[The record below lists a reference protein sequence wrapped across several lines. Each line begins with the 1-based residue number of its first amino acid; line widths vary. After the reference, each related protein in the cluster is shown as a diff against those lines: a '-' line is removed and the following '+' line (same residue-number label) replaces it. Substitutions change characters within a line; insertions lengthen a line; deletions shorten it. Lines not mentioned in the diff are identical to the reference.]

1 MSIEDN
7 KIIDLGNHPEFKSLH
22 LRKKDLILVP
32 SQGEANTKILL
43 GFEGEMLYEQRQ
55 AGQVTSENSG
65 IFVSRIPLPECE
77 EKYRQGV
84 FGEMNPKWIV
94 PNLKKPGV
102 PLDQII
108 LTDETFL
115 DNLAAQVS
123 IKFGNSNPSLYGFNE
138 TPNMQLIADKLGVN
152 YYGNSEFANWA
163 GTKIGLQEFCHETGV
178 ATPLTF
184 VIYEKSEIFK
194 LAQNFKD
201 AGYDEVVI
209 KVSHSTGG
217 MGHLRLTLDK
227 IPELISTGGINN
239 LFPEEYMESEG
250 GVVQGW
256 IPNAISASIAT
267 FVDFDGSSVFEGA
280 QAHVIDKGDKAFGA
294 IGATPISSNF
304 LEPMLKV
311 GRKLAKGYIK
321 HQAWG
326 SHTMGM
332 LFIPPETSKKLGLPE
347 GVPLCN
353 DENARCGA
361 STISKAWI
369 LALREGRYGIG
380 WVVSKIHVD
389 HGTKIGSVIG
399 KLDQNGMLIKKPSKN
414 ANGIFVFNGA
424 VLDSGYEDKFYAI
437 AISGRDDPNEAKF
450 IMKSAVDLFNK

>member
-1 MSIEDN
+1 MSIEN
-7 KIIDLGNHPEFKSLH
+7 TKIIDLGNHPEFKSSH
-22 LRKKDLILVP
+22 LRQKNLVLIP
-32 SQGEANTKILL
+32 SQGEANTNILV
-43 GFEGEMLYEQRQ
+43 GIEGEMLYEQRQ
-55 AGQVTSENSG
+55 AGQVTSENPG
-65 IFVSRIPLPECE
+65 IFVSRIPLPKSE
-77 EKYRQGV
+77 EKYRQQV
-84 FGEMNPKWIV
+84 FGDMNPKWLV

-108 LTDETFL
+108 LTDEKFL
-115 DNLAAQVS
+115 DNLATQILAKS
-123 IKFGNSNPSLYGFNE
+123 GTKSPSLYGFNE
-138 TPNMQLIADKLGVN
+138 TPNMQLIANRLGVN
-152 YYGNSEFANWA
+152 YYGSSDFADWA
-163 GTKIGLQEFCHETGV
+163 GTKIGLQEFCKESGV

-184 VIYEKSEIFK
+184 PIYKKNEIFK
-194 LAQNFKD
+194 LAQDFRD
-201 AGYDEVVI
+201 AGYEEVVI

-217 MGHLRLTLDK
+217 MGHLRLTLNK
-227 IPELISTGGINN
+227 IPELLSTGGINN
-239 LFPEEYMESEG
+239 IFPEEYIESEG

-267 FVDFDGSSVFEGA
+267 FVDFDGSYVFEGA

-294 IGATPISSNF
+294 IGAVPITDEY

-311 GRKLAKGYIK
+311 GRKLAKGYVK

-332 LFIPPETSKKLGLPE
+332 LFIPPETSKKLDLPE
-347 GVPLCN
+347 RVPLCN

-369 LALREGRYGIG
+369 LALREGRYGVG
-380 WVVSKIHVD
+380 WIVSKIHVD
-389 HGTKIGSVIG
+389 NGTKIETVIN

-414 ANGIFVFNGA
+414 ATGIFVFNGA

-437 AISGRDDPNEAKF
+437 AISGKDDPKEAKL
-450 IMKSAVDLFNK
+450 IMKNAVRLFNK